1 MKHLHR
7 LAVIA
12 ALAAGRGLTRRRAA
26 VAAVAPELRHPA
38 LWLPGGIRGDRSLRV
53 LRPLL
58 GKAAFLPVDG
68 VQVSEH
74 IAPAEDGRPAVRV
87 VHYEPAGRSQPA
99 GALLWIHGGGLVL
112 GTPEQDHVLASGL
125 ARDAGV
131 PVFSV
136 DYRLA
141 PEHPFPAPLDDCY
154 HALAWLHANA
164 AELDIDPARIAVGG
178 DSAGGGL
185 AAALAQMARDR
196 GQVPVAFQLLQ
207 YPMLDD
213 VSALRTDHRARQ
225 ALVWSTS
232 SNHYGWS
239 AYLGHSPGAGEVR
252 PYAVPGRSADLAG
265 LPPAWIGVGDL
276 DLFHDEDVSYG
287 HRLRD
292 AGVAVEL
299 HIEPGMYHGADSIRA
314 DAPAMQAFRARMA
327 AALSAALTAGSAGG
341 ERQPAVK

>member
-1 MKHLHR
+1 MKHLTR
-7 LAVIA
+7 FALLATTA
-12 ALAAGRGLTRRRAA
+12 ATGRGLAQRRAA
-26 VAAVAPELRHPA
+26 IAAVAPELRHPA
-38 LWLPGGIRGDRSLRV
+38 LWLVSGLRGPRSVRAVRSLSR
-53 LRPLL
+53 LAPL
-58 GKAAFLPVDG
+58 ATVEG
-68 VQVSEH
+68 VEIGEH
-74 IAPAEDGRPAVRV
+74 IVPAAGAQPSVRV
-87 VHYEPAGRSQPA
+87 VVYEPAGRTRPS
-99 GALLWIHGGGLVL
+99 GALLWIHGGGLVM
-112 GTPEQDHVLASGL
+112 GTPEQDHVLAGGL

-131 PVFSV
+131 AVFSV

-141 PEHPFPAPLDDCY
+141 PEHPFPAALDDCH
-154 HALAWLHANA
+154 HALAWMHRNSV
-164 AELDIDPARIAVGG
+164 EFGIDPQRIAIGG

-196 GQVPVAFQLLQ
+196 GEVPVAFQLLE

-225 ALVWSTS
+225 ALVWTTA

-239 AYLGHSPGAGEVR
+239 AYLGHSPGVGEVR

-292 AGVAVEL
+292 AGVEAEVHVE
-299 HIEPGMYHGADSIRA
+299 PRMYHGADTLRA
-314 DAPAMQAFRARMA
+314 NAPTMQAFRGRMA
-327 AALSAALTAGSAGG
+327 EAL
-341 ERQPAVK
+341 RVAVGAR